1 MVGITGSMNF
11 YCKQIPDDFCLVRE
25 ILVSIQ
31 SGQILILHQPEIN
44 HFGDSSFLVKFSPS
58 DILGFIGNKSS
69 CLLLRAPSVCLSF
82 SIFGLQRL
90 GMSNGQETWSL
101 KLWKPQVCHV
111 FSKCLTI
118 EFDPKCCQRG
128 SLNFGTQIS
137 NHLGLVGRLPATN
150 RQEKHPTAF
159 PVSPHYVST
168 SFFWPNLSHW
178 NPSYHYIP
186 SMISMIGLYQ
196 NRVSTTWCPS

>member
-11 YCKQIPDDFCLVRE
+11 YCKQIPEDFCLVRE
-25 ILVSIQ
+25 IFVSIQ
-31 SGQILILHQPEIN
+31 SGQILILRQPEIN

-82 SIFGLQRL
+82 SIFGQRL

-101 KLWKPQVCHV
+101 KLWKPGSPRFVM
-111 FSKCLTI
+111 FSAN
-118 EFDPKCCQRG
+118 CQRG

-137 NHLGLVGRLPATN
+137 NHLGLVGRIPATN
-150 RQEKHPTAF
+150 CQETHPTAF

-168 SFFWPNLSHW
+168 SFVWLDLSHW

-186 SMISMIGLYQ
+186 SMIGLYQ